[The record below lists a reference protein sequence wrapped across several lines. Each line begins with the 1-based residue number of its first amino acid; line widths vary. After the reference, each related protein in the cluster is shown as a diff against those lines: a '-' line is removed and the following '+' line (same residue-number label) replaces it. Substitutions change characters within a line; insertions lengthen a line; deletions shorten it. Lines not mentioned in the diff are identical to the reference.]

1 MPMWRWLGRSGT
13 TSRPSMRIVP
23 RVGVSKPA
31 TMRSVVVLPQPDGPR
46 KETNSPGATRRLK
59 SRTTWFVP

>member
-1 MPMWRWLGRSGT
+1 MPMLRWFGLRST

-23 RVGVSKPA
+23 WSGVSKPA

-46 KETNSPGATRRLK
+46 NEMNSPCSMARLK
-59 SRTTWFVP
+59 SRTTWLAP